1 MITPHLELIYF
12 IAWVVVFFL
21 ALVGQAILLFAAYF
35 RLDQMEDHFT
45 VSHVR
50 FNRDRKG
57 NGPFGRMSRVRL
69 IGALTGRPSLLQMLD
84 PWAFMEAEMIPER
97 LKKWVSIP
105 GHLLRAALVAGGLLL
120 LWYSFEWLC
129 ATLSKPLSDL
139 KILCIATL
147 IACFILA
154 LLAVLVRVYISLFKL
169 DKLESFLLDSYF
181 VGRNRRVLGNGVH
194 GRYSRLS
201 HISTMLLLSDKF
213 LSISDPGAI
222 KDIARLPL
230 SLRRLVTIPNR
241 MLAYSI
247 AGFGVI
253 YFCGTFSEV
262 LNKIST

>member
-1 MITPHLELIYF
+1 MTTPHLELIYL

-21 ALVGQAILLFAAYF
+21 ALVSRAILLFAAYF

-57 NGPFGRMSRVRL
+57 NGPFGRMNRVRL
-69 IGALTGRPSLLQMLD
+69 IGALTGRSSLHHMLD
-84 PWAFMEAEMIPER
+84 PWAFMEAEMIPEH
-97 LKKWVSIP
+97 LKKWVNIP
-105 GHLLRAALVAGGLLL
+105 GHILRAALVVSGLLL
-120 LWYSFEWLC
+120 LWHSFEWLC
-129 ATLSKPLSDL
+129 TTLSKPLSDL
-139 KILCIATL
+139 EILCIATL
-147 IACFILA
+147 ISCFILA
-154 LLAVLVRVYISLFKL
+154 LLGVLVRIYISLFEL

-181 VGRNRRVLGNGVH
+181 VGRNRRVLGNGVY

-213 LSISDPGAI
+213 LSTSDPGAI

-230 SLRRLVTIPNR
+230 SLQRLVAIPNR

-247 AGFGVI
+247 VGFCVVLL
-253 YFCGTFSEV
+253 CGKFFGIIE
-262 LNKIST
+262 